1 MTLSSIE
8 TKYVAATTV
17 ACQTVWMRRTIS
29 ELQHEH
35 NEPTQIFGD
44 NKSTIAF
51 SRNHVFHERSKHI
64 NTRYHFI

>member
-1 MTLSSIE
+1 MTNNMDEKNSF
-8 TKYVAATTV
+8 
-17 ACQTVWMRRTIS
+17 

-35 NEPTQIFGD
+35 NEPTQMFGD

-51 SRNHVFHERSKHI
+51 SRNHVFHERSKHT